1 MMMLDK
7 KRNKLLVVSAALL
20 LFLGLIY
27 AYSVLLAPLKVEF
40 GWSVAQ
46 MTLVFALSICSFTL
60 GSLAVGP
67 LVRAKKN
74 AVALLA
80 GAAMLAVGFLGTAL
94 ASGGAALYMAYAAY
108 GVAASF
114 GIGWVYN
121 VVIPTVTSWFPDKC
135 GFAQG
140 VCLMGFGAGGFV
152 LGPVATQLYSALP
165 WRGTLVG
172 FAVVFAAL
180 VAGGAAVLKAP
191 GDAEAAEL
199 AALAAGADAGAGAGD
214 ADAAEVADDRF
225 VSSGQML
232 RTPTFWLLYAFLFM
246 LGSIGMGITGIGREL
261 PLSLGASDLAAAV
274 VIGFVN
280 VGSGVGRLS
289 CGIALDK
296 LGRHRTMRII
306 GFGGTVAPVVM
317 IASLLSG
324 SLAVQAVAC
333 LLTGMSWGAAVVT
346 MPFVSRTEWGLA
358 NMAQNMA
365 MVNTYSIFASLV
377 GSFGA
382 GMLYGACGSFLPVLG
397 IMTALGVASVL
408 LANKLK

>member
-1 MMMLDK
+1 MLDK
-7 KRNKLLVVSAALL
+7 KRNKLLVVYTALL

-67 LVRAKKN
+67 LVCAKKN

-80 GAAMLAVGFLGTAL
+80 GAAMLAAGFLGTAL

-152 LGPVATQLYSALP
+152 LGPVATQLYSVLP

-180 VAGGAAVLKAP
+180 VAGSAAVLKAP

-246 LGSIGMGITGIGREL
+246 LGSVGMGITGIGREL

>member
-1 MMMLDK
+1 MLDK
-7 KRNKLLVVSAALL
+7 KRNILLVVSTALL

-80 GAAMLAVGFLGTAL
+80 GAAMLAAGFLGTAL

-152 LGPVATQLYSALP
+152 LGPVATQLYSVLP
-165 WRGTLVG
+165 WRGTLGG

-180 VAGGAAVLKAP
+180 VAGSAAVLKAP
-191 GDAEAAEL
+191 GDAEASEL
-199 AALAAGADAGAGAGD
+199 AALAAGAGDAG
-214 ADAAEVADDRF
+214 AAEVADNRF

-306 GFGGTVAPVVM
+306 GFGGTVAPAVM

>member
-7 KRNKLLVVSAALL
+7 KRNKLLVVSTVLL

-67 LVRAKKN
+67 LVRGKKN

-80 GAAMLAVGFLGTAL
+80 GAAMLAVGFLGTAS
-94 ASGGAALYMAYAAY
+94 ASGAAALYMAYAAY
-108 GVAASF
+108 GVVASF

-121 VVIPTVTSWFPDKC
+121 VVIPMVTSWFPDKC

-152 LGPVATQLYSALP
+152 LGPVATQLYSVLP
-165 WRGTLVG
+165 WRGALVG
-172 FAVVFAAL
+172 FAIVFAML
-180 VAGGAAVLKAP
+180 VAGSAVVLKAP
-191 GDAEAAEL
+191 GDEDAAELSAGADEAGAEAA
-199 AALAAGADAGAGAGD
+199 
-214 ADAAEVADDRF
+214 DDSF
-225 VSSGQML
+225 ISSGQML

-261 PLSLGASDLAAAV
+261 PLSLGVSDLAAAV

-289 CGIALDK
+289 CGIALDR
-296 LGRHRTMRII
+296 LGRDRTMRII
-306 GFGGTVAPVVM
+306 GCGGTVAPLVM

-333 LLTGMSWGAAVVT
+333 FLTGMSWGAAVVT
-346 MPFVSRTEWGLA
+346 MPFVSRTEWGQA

-397 IMTALGVASVL
+397 VMTALGVASVL
-408 LANKLK
+408 LADKLK

>member
-1 MMMLDK
+1 MLDK
-7 KRNKLLVVSAALL
+7 KRNKLLVVSTALL

-152 LGPVATQLYSALP
+152 LGPVATQLYSVLP

-180 VAGGAAVLKAP
+180 VAGSAAVLKAP
-191 GDAEAAEL
+191 GDAEASEL
-199 AALAAGADAGAGAGD
+199 AALAAGAGD

-232 RTPTFWLLYAFLFM
+232 RTPTFWLLYTFLFM

-324 SLAVQAVAC
+324 NLAVQAVAC

-397 IMTALGVASVL
+397 IMTVLGVASVL

>member
-1 MMMLDK
+1 MLDK
-7 KRNKLLVVSAALL
+7 KRNKLLVVSTALL

-80 GAAMLAVGFLGTAL
+80 GAAMLAAGFLGTAL

-152 LGPVATQLYSALP
+152 LGPVATQLYSVLP

-180 VAGGAAVLKAP
+180 VAGSAAVLKAP
-191 GDAEAAEL
+191 GDAEASEL
-199 AALAAGADAGAGAGD
+199 AALAAGADAGDAG
-214 ADAAEVADDRF
+214 AAEVADDRF

-261 PLSLGASDLAAAV
+261 PLSLGASDLVAAV

-306 GFGGTVAPVVM
+306 GFGGTVAPAVM

-365 MVNTYSIFASLV
+365 MVNTYSIFASLA

-382 GMLYGACGSFLPVLG
+382 GILYGACGSFLPVLG

>member
-1 MMMLDK
+1 MLDK
-7 KRNKLLVVSAALL
+7 KRNKLLVVSTALL

-80 GAAMLAVGFLGTAL
+80 GAAMLAAGFLGTAAAL
-94 ASGGAALYMAYAAY
+94 GGAALYMAYAAY

-152 LGPVATQLYSALP
+152 LGPVATQLYSVLP

-180 VAGGAAVLKAP
+180 VAGSAAVLKAP
-191 GDAEAAEL
+191 GDAEASEL
-199 AALAAGADAGAGAGD
+199 AALAAGAGAGD
-214 ADAAEVADDRF
+214 AGAEAADDRF
-225 VSSGQML
+225 VSTGQML

-397 IMTALGVASVL
+397 IMTVLGVASVL

>member
-7 KRNKLLVVSAALL
+7 KRNKLLVVSTVLL

-67 LVRAKKN
+67 LVRGKKN

-80 GAAMLAVGFLGTAL
+80 GAAMLAVGFLGTAS
-94 ASGGAALYMAYAAY
+94 ASGAAALYMAYAAY
-108 GVAASF
+108 GVVASF

-121 VVIPTVTSWFPDKC
+121 VVIPMVTSWFPDKC

-152 LGPVATQLYSALP
+152 LGPVATQLYSVLP
-165 WRGTLVG
+165 WRGALVG
-172 FAVVFAAL
+172 FAIVFAML
-180 VAGGAAVLKAP
+180 VAGSAVVLKAP
-191 GDAEAAEL
+191 GDEDAAELSAGADEAGAEAA
-199 AALAAGADAGAGAGD
+199 
-214 ADAAEVADDRF
+214 DDSF
-225 VSSGQML
+225 ISSGQML

-274 VIGFVN
+274 GIGFVN

-289 CGIALDK
+289 CGIALDR
-296 LGRHRTMRII
+296 LGRGRTMRVI
-306 GFGGTVAPVVM
+306 GCGGTVAPLVM

-324 SLAVQAVAC
+324 SLAVQAEAC
-333 LLTGMSWGAAVVT
+333 FLTGMSWGAAVVT
-346 MPFVSRTEWGLA
+346 MPFVSRTEWGQA

-365 MVNTYSIFASLV
+365 MVNTCSIFASLV

-397 IMTALGVASVL
+397 VMTALGVASVL
-408 LANKLK
+408 LADKLK

>member
-1 MMMLDK
+1 MLDK
-7 KRNKLLVVSAALL
+7 KRNKLLVVSTALL

-80 GAAMLAVGFLGTAL
+80 GAAMLAAGFLGTAL

-121 VVIPTVTSWFPDKC
+121 VVIPTVTSWFPDRC

-152 LGPVATQLYSALP
+152 LGPVATQLYSVLP

-191 GDAEAAEL
+191 GDAEASEL
-199 AALAAGADAGAGAGD
+199 AALAAGAGAGD

-232 RTPTFWLLYAFLFM
+232 RTPTFWLLYTFLFM

-317 IASLLSG
+317 IVSLLSG

-382 GMLYGACGSFLPVLG
+382 GMLYGVCGSFLPVLG

>member
-7 KRNKLLVVSAALL
+7 NRNKLLVVSTALL

-80 GAAMLAVGFLGTAL
+80 GAAMLAAGFLGTA
-94 ASGGAALYMAYAAY
+94 ASSGTAALFMAYAAY
-108 GVAASF
+108 GVVASF

-121 VVIPTVTSWFPDKC
+121 VVIPMVTSWFPDKC

-152 LGPVATQLYSALP
+152 LGPVAAQLYSVLP
-165 WRGTLVG
+165 WRATLVG

-180 VAGGAAVLKAP
+180 VAGSAAALKSP

-199 AALAAGADAGAGAGD
+199 AARAAGAGD
-214 ADAAEVADDRF
+214 AGAEATDDRF
-225 VSSGQML
+225 VSTGQML
-232 RTPTFWLLYAFLFM
+232 RTTTFWLLYAFLFM
-246 LGSIGMGITGIGREL
+246 LGSIGMGVTGIGREL

-296 LGRHRTMRII
+296 LGRGRTMRII
-306 GFGGTVAPVVM
+306 GFGGTAATVVM

-324 SLAVQAVAC
+324 SLAVQAAAC

-346 MPFVSRTEWGLA
+346 MPFVSRTEWGQA

>member
-1 MMMLDK
+1 MLDK
-7 KRNKLLVVSAALL
+7 KRNKLLVVSTALL

-80 GAAMLAVGFLGTAL
+80 GAAMLAAGFLGTAL
-94 ASGGAALYMAYAAY
+94 ASGAAALYMAYAAY
-108 GVAASF
+108 GVVASF

-152 LGPVATQLYSALP
+152 LGPVATQLYSVLP

-180 VAGGAAVLKAP
+180 VAGSAAVLKAP
-191 GDAEAAEL
+191 GDAEASEL
-199 AALAAGADAGAGAGD
+199 AALAAGAGDAGAEA
-214 ADAAEVADDRF
+214 ADDRF
-225 VSSGQML
+225 VSTGQML

-306 GFGGTVAPVVM
+306 GFGGTVAPAVM

-346 MPFVSRTEWGLA
+346 MPFVSRTEWGLT

>member
-1 MMMLDK
+1 
-7 KRNKLLVVSAALL
+7 
-20 LFLGLIY
+20 
-27 AYSVLLAPLKVEF
+27 
-40 GWSVAQ
+40 
-46 MTLVFALSICSFTL
+46 
-60 GSLAVGP
+60 
-67 LVRAKKN
+67 
-74 AVALLA
+74 
-80 GAAMLAVGFLGTAL
+80 MLAAGFLGTAA
-94 ASGGAALYMAYAAY
+94 ASGTAALFMAYAAY
-108 GVAASF
+108 GVVASF

-121 VVIPTVTSWFPDKC
+121 VVIPMVTSWFPDKC

-152 LGPVATQLYSALP
+152 LGPVATQLYSVLP
-165 WRGTLVG
+165 WRAALVG
-172 FAVVFAAL
+172 LAVVFAAL
-180 VAGGAAVLKAP
+180 VAGSAAGLKSP

-199 AALAAGADAGAGAGD
+199 AALAAGAGD
-214 ADAAEVADDRF
+214 ASAEAADDRF
-225 VSSGQML
+225 VSTGQML
-232 RTPTFWLLYAFLFM
+232 RTTTFWLLYAFLFM

-296 LGRHRTMRII
+296 LGRGRTMRII
-306 GFGGTVAPVVM
+306 GFGGTAATVVM

-324 SLAVQAVAC
+324 SLAVQAAAC

-346 MPFVSRTEWGLA
+346 MPFVSRTEWGQA

>member
-1 MMMLDK
+1 MLDK
-7 KRNKLLVVSAALL
+7 KRNKLLVVSTALL

-80 GAAMLAVGFLGTAL
+80 GAAMLAAGFLGTAF

-152 LGPVATQLYSALP
+152 LGPVATQLYSVLP

-180 VAGGAAVLKAP
+180 VAGSAAVLKAP
-191 GDAEAAEL
+191 GDAEASEL
-199 AALAAGADAGAGAGD
+199 AALAAGAGD

-232 RTPTFWLLYAFLFM
+232 RTPTFWLLYTFLFM

-346 MPFVSRTEWGLA
+346 MPFVSRTEWGQA

-397 IMTALGVASVL
+397 IMTVLGVASVL

>member
-7 KRNKLLVVSAALL
+7 KRNKLLVVSTVLL

-67 LVRAKKN
+67 LVRGKKN

-80 GAAMLAVGFLGTAL
+80 GAAMLAVGFLGTAS
-94 ASGGAALYMAYAAY
+94 ASGAAALYMAYAAY
-108 GVAASF
+108 GVVASF

-121 VVIPTVTSWFPDKC
+121 VVIPMVTSWFPDKC

-152 LGPVATQLYSALP
+152 LGPVATQLYSVLP
-165 WRGTLVG
+165 WRGALVG
-172 FAVVFAAL
+172 FAIVFAML
-180 VAGGAAVLKAP
+180 VAGSAVVLKAP
-191 GDAEAAEL
+191 GDEDAAELSAGADEAGAEAA
-199 AALAAGADAGAGAGD
+199 
-214 ADAAEVADDRF
+214 DDSF
-225 VSSGQML
+225 ISSGQTL

-261 PLSLGASDLAAAV
+261 PLSLGVSDLAAAV

-289 CGIALDK
+289 CGIALDR
-296 LGRHRTMRII
+296 LGRGRTMRII
-306 GFGGTVAPVVM
+306 GCGGTVAPLVM

-333 LLTGMSWGAAVVT
+333 FLTGMSWGAAVVT
-346 MPFVSRTEWGLA
+346 MPFVSRTEWGQA

-397 IMTALGVASVL
+397 VMTALGVASVL
-408 LANKLK
+408 LADKLK

>member
-1 MMMLDK
+1 MLDK
-7 KRNKLLVVSAALL
+7 KRNKLLVVSTALL

-80 GAAMLAVGFLGTAL
+80 GAAMLAVGFLGTAF
-94 ASGGAALYMAYAAY
+94 ASGGVALYMAYAAY

-152 LGPVATQLYSALP
+152 LGPVATQLYSVLP

-191 GDAEAAEL
+191 GDVEAAEL
-199 AALAAGADAGAGAGD
+199 AALAAGAGAGD

-333 LLTGMSWGAAVVT
+333 LLAGMSWGAAVVT

>member
-1 MMMLDK
+1 MLDK
-7 KRNKLLVVSAALL
+7 KRNKLLVVSTALL

-60 GSLAVGP
+60 GSLAVGS
-67 LVRAKKN
+67 LVRAKKD

-80 GAAMLAVGFLGTAL
+80 GAAMLAAGFLGTAA
-94 ASGGAALYMAYAAY
+94 ASGTAALFMAYAAY
-108 GVAASF
+108 GVVASF

-121 VVIPTVTSWFPDKC
+121 VVIPMVTSWFPDKC

-152 LGPVATQLYSALP
+152 LGPVATQLYSVLP
-165 WRGTLVG
+165 WRATLVG
-172 FAVVFAAL
+172 FAVAFAAL
-180 VAGGAAVLKAP
+180 VAGSAAALKSP

-199 AALAAGADAGAGAGD
+199 AARAAGSGD
-214 ADAAEVADDRF
+214 ASAEAADDRF
-225 VSSGQML
+225 VSTGQML
-232 RTPTFWLLYAFLFM
+232 RTTTFWLLYAFLFM

-296 LGRHRTMRII
+296 LGRGRTMRII
-306 GFGGTVAPVVM
+306 GFGGTAATVVM

-324 SLAVQAVAC
+324 SLAVQAAAC
-333 LLTGMSWGAAVVT
+333 LLTGMCWGAAVVT
-346 MPFVSRTEWGLA
+346 MPFVSRTEWGQA

-397 IMTALGVASVL
+397 IMTALGVTSVL

>member
-1 MMMLDK
+1 MLDK
-7 KRNKLLVVSAALL
+7 KRNKLLVVSTALL

-74 AVALLA
+74 AAALLA
-80 GAAMLAVGFLGTAL
+80 GAAMLAAGFLGTAF

-152 LGPVATQLYSALP
+152 LGPVATQLYSVLP
-165 WRGTLVG
+165 WRGALVG

-180 VAGGAAVLKAP
+180 VAGSAAVLKAP
-191 GDAEAAEL
+191 GDAEASEL
-199 AALAAGADAGAGAGD
+199 AALAAGAGDAG
-214 ADAAEVADDRF
+214 AAEVADDRF

-306 GFGGTVAPVVM
+306 GFGGTVATVVM

-324 SLAVQAVAC
+324 RLAVQAVAC

-397 IMTALGVASVL
+397 IMTALGVASML

>member
-7 KRNKLLVVSAALL
+7 NRNKLLVVSTALL

-80 GAAMLAVGFLGTAL
+80 GAAMLAAGFLGTA
-94 ASGGAALYMAYAAY
+94 ASSGTAALFMAYAAY
-108 GVAASF
+108 GVVASF

-121 VVIPTVTSWFPDKC
+121 VVIPMVTSWFPDKC

-152 LGPVATQLYSALP
+152 LGPVAAQLYSVLP
-165 WRGTLVG
+165 WRATLVG

-180 VAGGAAVLKAP
+180 VAGSAAALKSP

-199 AALAAGADAGAGAGD
+199 AARAAGAGD
-214 ADAAEVADDRF
+214 AGAEATDDRF
-225 VSSGQML
+225 VSTGQML
-232 RTPTFWLLYAFLFM
+232 RTTTFWLLYAFLFM
-246 LGSIGMGITGIGREL
+246 LGSIGMGVTGIGREL

-296 LGRHRTMRII
+296 LGRGRTMRII
-306 GFGGTVAPVVM
+306 GFGGTAATVVM

-324 SLAVQAVAC
+324 SLAVQAAAC

-346 MPFVSRTEWGLA
+346 MPFVSRAEWGQA

-365 MVNTYSIFASLV
+365 MVNTYSIFASIV

>member
-1 MMMLDK
+1 MMLDK
-7 KRNKLLVVSAALL
+7 KRNKLLVVSTALL

-74 AVALLA
+74 AMALLA
-80 GAAMLAVGFLGTAL
+80 GAAMLAAGFLGTAA
-94 ASGGAALYMAYAAY
+94 ASGTAALYMAYAAY
-108 GVAASF
+108 GVVASF

-121 VVIPTVTSWFPDKC
+121 VVIPMVSSWFPDKC

-152 LGPVATQLYSALP
+152 LGPVATQLYSVLP
-165 WRGTLVG
+165 WRAALVG
-172 FAVVFAAL
+172 LAVVFAAL
-180 VAGGAAVLKAP
+180 VAGSAAVLKAP
-191 GDAEAAEL
+191 VDAEAAGL
-199 AALAAGADAGAGAGD
+199 AALAAGAGDAGAEA
-214 ADAAEVADDRF
+214 ADDRF

-296 LGRHRTMRII
+296 LGRGRTMRII
-306 GFGGTVAPVVM
+306 GFGGTAATVVM

-324 SLAVQAVAC
+324 SLAVQAAAC

-346 MPFVSRTEWGLA
+346 MPFVSHAEWGQA

>member
-7 KRNKLLVVSAALL
+7 KRNKLLVVSTALL

-80 GAAMLAVGFLGTAL
+80 GAAMLAAGFLGTAF

-152 LGPVATQLYSALP
+152 LGPVATQLYSVLP

-199 AALAAGADAGAGAGD
+199 AALAAGAGAGAGD

-225 VSSGQML
+225 MSSGQML

-382 GMLYGACGSFLPVLG
+382 GMLYGVCGSFLPVLG
-397 IMTALGVASVL
+397 IMTVLGVASVL

>member
-7 KRNKLLVVSAALL
+7 KRNKLLVVSTVLL

-67 LVRAKKN
+67 LVRGKKN

-80 GAAMLAVGFLGTAL
+80 GAAMLAVGFLGTAS
-94 ASGGAALYMAYAAY
+94 ASGAAALYMAYAAY
-108 GVAASF
+108 GVVASF

-121 VVIPTVTSWFPDKC
+121 VVIPMLTSWFHDKC

-152 LGPVATQLYSALP
+152 LGPVATQLYSVLP
-165 WRGTLVG
+165 WRGALVG
-172 FAVVFAAL
+172 FAIVFAML
-180 VAGGAAVLKAP
+180 VAGSAVVLKAP
-191 GDAEAAEL
+191 GDEDAAELSAGADEAGAEAA
-199 AALAAGADAGAGAGD
+199 
-214 ADAAEVADDRF
+214 DDSF
-225 VSSGQML
+225 ISSGQML

-261 PLSLGASDLAAAV
+261 PLSLGVSDLAAAV

-289 CGIALDK
+289 CGIALDR
-296 LGRHRTMRII
+296 LGRGRTMRII
-306 GFGGTVAPVVM
+306 GCGGTVAPLVM

-333 LLTGMSWGAAVVT
+333 FLTGMSWGAAVVT
-346 MPFVSRTEWGLA
+346 MPFVSRTEWGQA

-397 IMTALGVASVL
+397 VMTALGVASVL
-408 LANKLK
+408 LADKLK

>member
-1 MMMLDK
+1 MLDK
-7 KRNKLLVVSAALL
+7 NRNKLLVVSTALL

-80 GAAMLAVGFLGTAL
+80 GAAMLAAGFLGTA
-94 ASGGAALYMAYAAY
+94 ASSGTAALFMAYAAY
-108 GVAASF
+108 GVVASF

-121 VVIPTVTSWFPDKC
+121 VVIPMVTSWFPDKC

-152 LGPVATQLYSALP
+152 LGPVAAQLYSVLP
-165 WRGTLVG
+165 WRATLVG

-180 VAGGAAVLKAP
+180 VAGSAAALKSP

-199 AALAAGADAGAGAGD
+199 AARAAGAGD
-214 ADAAEVADDRF
+214 AGAEATDDRF
-225 VSSGQML
+225 VSTGQML
-232 RTPTFWLLYAFLFM
+232 RTTTFWLLYAFLFM
-246 LGSIGMGITGIGREL
+246 LGSIGMGVTGIGREL

-296 LGRHRTMRII
+296 LGRGRTMRII
-306 GFGGTVAPVVM
+306 GFGGTAATVVM

-324 SLAVQAVAC
+324 SLAVQAAAC

-346 MPFVSRTEWGLA
+346 MPFVSRAEWGQA

-365 MVNTYSIFASLV
+365 MVNTYSIFASIV

>member
-1 MMMLDK
+1 MLDK
-7 KRNKLLVVSAALL
+7 KRNKLLVVSTALL

-80 GAAMLAVGFLGTAL
+80 GAAMLAVGFLGTAF
-94 ASGGAALYMAYAAY
+94 ASGGVALYMAYAAY

-152 LGPVATQLYSALP
+152 LGPVATQLYSVLP

-180 VAGGAAVLKAP
+180 VAGSAAVLKAP

-199 AALAAGADAGAGAGD
+199 AALAAVADMGD

-397 IMTALGVASVL
+397 IMTALGVVSVL

>member
-1 MMMLDK
+1 MLDK
-7 KRNKLLVVSAALL
+7 KRNKLLVVSTALL

-80 GAAMLAVGFLGTAL
+80 GAAMLAAGFLGTAF
-94 ASGGAALYMAYAAY
+94 ASGGVALYMAYAAY

-152 LGPVATQLYSALP
+152 LGPVATQLYSVLP

-191 GDAEAAEL
+191 GDAEASEL
-199 AALAAGADAGAGAGD
+199 AALAAGAGAGD

-232 RTPTFWLLYAFLFM
+232 RTPTFWLLYTFLFM

-306 GFGGTVAPVVM
+306 GFGGAVAPVVM

-382 GMLYGACGSFLPVLG
+382 GMLYGVCGSFLPVLE

>member
-1 MMMLDK
+1 MLDK
-7 KRNKLLVVSAALL
+7 KRNKLLVVSTALL

-27 AYSVLLAPLKVEF
+27 AYSVLLAPLKIEF

-80 GAAMLAVGFLGTAL
+80 GAAMLAAGFLGTAF

-152 LGPVATQLYSALP
+152 LGPVATQLYSVLP

-180 VAGGAAVLKAP
+180 VAGSAAVLKAP
-191 GDAEAAEL
+191 GDAEADEL
-199 AALAAGADAGAGAGD
+199 AALAAGAGAGD

-232 RTPTFWLLYAFLFM
+232 RTLTFWLLYAFLFM

-346 MPFVSRTEWGLA
+346 MPFVSRTEWGQA

-365 MVNTYSIFASLV
+365 MVNTYSIFASLA

-382 GMLYGACGSFLPVLG
+382 GILYGACGSFLPVLG
-397 IMTALGVASVL
+397 IMTVLGVASVL

>member
-1 MMMLDK
+1 MLDK
-7 KRNKLLVVSAALL
+7 KRNKLLVVSTALL

-80 GAAMLAVGFLGTAL
+80 GAAMLAVGFLGTAF

-152 LGPVATQLYSALP
+152 LGPVATQLYSVLP

-180 VAGGAAVLKAP
+180 VAGSAAVLKAP
-191 GDAEAAEL
+191 GDAEASEL
-199 AALAAGADAGAGAGD
+199 AALAAGAGD

-225 VSSGQML
+225 VSSGRML

-397 IMTALGVASVL
+397 IMTVLGVASVL

>member
-1 MMMLDK
+1 MLDK
-7 KRNKLLVVSAALL
+7 KRNKLLVVSTALL

-80 GAAMLAVGFLGTAL
+80 GAAMLAAGFLGTAL

-152 LGPVATQLYSALP
+152 LGPVATQLYSVLP

-180 VAGGAAVLKAP
+180 VAGSAAVLKAP
-191 GDAEAAEL
+191 GDAEASEL
-199 AALAAGADAGAGAGD
+199 AALAAGAGDAG
-214 ADAAEVADDRF
+214 AAEVADDRF

-306 GFGGTVAPVVM
+306 GFGGTVATVVM

-365 MVNTYSIFASLV
+365 MVNTYSIFASLA

-382 GMLYGACGSFLPVLG
+382 GILYGACGSFLPVLG

>member
-1 MMMLDK
+1 MLDK
-7 KRNKLLVVSAALL
+7 KRNKLLVVSTALL

-80 GAAMLAVGFLGTAL
+80 GAAMLAAGFLGTAF
-94 ASGGAALYMAYAAY
+94 ASGGVALYMAYAAY

-152 LGPVATQLYSALP
+152 LGPVATQLYSVLP

-180 VAGGAAVLKAP
+180 VAGSAAVLKAP

-199 AALAAGADAGAGAGD
+199 AALAAGAGDASD

-232 RTPTFWLLYAFLFM
+232 RTPTFWLLYTFLFM

>member
-1 MMMLDK
+1 MLDK
-7 KRNKLLVVSAALL
+7 KRNKLLVVSTALL

-80 GAAMLAVGFLGTAL
+80 GAAMLAVGFLGTAF

-152 LGPVATQLYSALP
+152 LGPVATQLYSVLP

-180 VAGGAAVLKAP
+180 VAGSAAVLKAP
-191 GDAEAAEL
+191 GDAEASEL
-199 AALAAGADAGAGAGD
+199 ATLAAGAGE

-232 RTPTFWLLYAFLFM
+232 RTPTFWLLYTFLFM

-261 PLSLGASDLAAAV
+261 PLSLGATDLAAAV

-333 LLTGMSWGAAVVT
+333 LVTGMSWGAAVVT

>member
-1 MMMLDK
+1 MLDK
-7 KRNKLLVVSAALL
+7 KRNKLLVVSTALL

-80 GAAMLAVGFLGTAL
+80 GAAMLAAGFLGTAL

-152 LGPVATQLYSALP
+152 LGPVATQLYSVLP

-180 VAGGAAVLKAP
+180 VAGSAAVLKAP
-191 GDAEAAEL
+191 GDAEASEL
-199 AALAAGADAGAGAGD
+199 AALAVGAGD
-214 ADAAEVADDRF
+214 AGAAEVADDRF

-306 GFGGTVAPVVM
+306 GFGGTVAPAVM

>member
-1 MMMLDK
+1 MLDK
-7 KRNKLLVVSAALL
+7 KRNKLLVVSTALL

-80 GAAMLAVGFLGTAL
+80 GAAMLAAGFLGTAL

-152 LGPVATQLYSALP
+152 LGPVATQLYSVLP

-180 VAGGAAVLKAP
+180 VAGSAAVLKAP
-191 GDAEAAEL
+191 GDVEASEL
-199 AALAAGADAGAGAGD
+199 AALTAGAGAGD

-232 RTPTFWLLYAFLFM
+232 RTPTFWLLYTFLFM

-261 PLSLGASDLAAAV
+261 PLSLGATDLAAAV

-333 LLTGMSWGAAVVT
+333 LVTGMSWGAAVVT

>member
-1 MMMLDK
+1 MLDK
-7 KRNKLLVVSAALL
+7 KRNKLLVGSTALL

-80 GAAMLAVGFLGTAL
+80 GAAMLAVGFLGTAF

-152 LGPVATQLYSALP
+152 LGPVATQLYSVLP

-191 GDAEAAEL
+191 GDAEASEL
-199 AALAAGADAGAGAGD
+199 AALAAGAGAGD
-214 ADAAEVADDRF
+214 ASAAEVADDRF

-232 RTPTFWLLYAFLFM
+232 RTPTFWLLDAFLFM

-296 LGRHRTMRII
+296 LGRHRTMRLI

-324 SLAVQAVAC
+324 SLAVQAGAC

>member
-1 MMMLDK
+1 MLDK
-7 KRNKLLVVSAALL
+7 KRNKLLVVSTVLL

-67 LVRAKKN
+67 LVRGKKN

-80 GAAMLAVGFLGTAL
+80 GAAMLAVGFLGTAS
-94 ASGGAALYMAYAAY
+94 ASGAAALYMAYAAY
-108 GVAASF
+108 GVVASF

-121 VVIPTVTSWFPDKC
+121 VVIPMVTSWFPDKC

-152 LGPVATQLYSALP
+152 LGPVATQLYSVLP
-165 WRGTLVG
+165 WRGALVG
-172 FAVVFAAL
+172 FAIVFAML
-180 VAGGAAVLKAP
+180 VAGSAVVLKAP
-191 GDAEAAEL
+191 GDEDAAELSAGADEAGAEAA
-199 AALAAGADAGAGAGD
+199 
-214 ADAAEVADDRF
+214 DDSF
-225 VSSGQML
+225 ISSGQML

-289 CGIALDK
+289 CGIALDR
-296 LGRHRTMRII
+296 LGRGRTMRII
-306 GFGGTVAPVVM
+306 GCGGTVAPLVM

-324 SLAVQAVAC
+324 SLAVQAEAC
-333 LLTGMSWGAAVVT
+333 FLTGMSWGAAVVT
-346 MPFVSRTEWGLA
+346 MPFVSRTEWGQA

-397 IMTALGVASVL
+397 VMTALGVASVL
-408 LANKLK
+408 LADKLK

>member
-1 MMMLDK
+1 MLDK
-7 KRNKLLVVSAALL
+7 KRNKLLVVSTALL

-80 GAAMLAVGFLGTAL
+80 GAAMLAAGFLGTAA
-94 ASGGAALYMAYAAY
+94 ASGAAALYMAYAAY
-108 GVAASF
+108 GVVASF

-152 LGPVATQLYSALP
+152 LGPVATQLYSVLP

-172 FAVVFAAL
+172 FAVIFAAL
-180 VAGGAAVLKAP
+180 VAGSAAVLKAP
-191 GDAEAAEL
+191 GDAEASEL
-199 AALAAGADAGAGAGD
+199 AALAVGAGD
-214 ADAAEVADDRF
+214 AGAAEVADDRF

-306 GFGGTVAPVVM
+306 GFGGTVAPAVM

-365 MVNTYSIFASLV
+365 MVNTYSIFASLA

-382 GMLYGACGSFLPVLG
+382 GILYGARGSFLPVLG

>member
-1 MMMLDK
+1 MLDK
-7 KRNKLLVVSAALL
+7 KRNKLLVVSTALL

-40 GWSVAQ
+40 SWSVAQ

-80 GAAMLAVGFLGTAL
+80 GAAMLAAGFLGTAA
-94 ASGGAALYMAYAAY
+94 ASGPSALCMAYVAY
-108 GVAASF
+108 GVVASF

-121 VVIPTVTSWFPDKC
+121 VVIPMVTSWFPDKC

-140 VCLMGFGAGGFV
+140 VCLMGFGAGGFI
-152 LGPVATQLYSALP
+152 LGPVAAQLYSVLP

-180 VAGGAAVLKAP
+180 VAGSAAVLKAP
-191 GDAEAAEL
+191 SDAEADEL
-199 AALAAGADAGAGAGD
+199 AALAASAGDAGAEA
-214 ADAAEVADDRF
+214 ADDRF

-289 CGIALDK
+289 CGIALDR
-296 LGRHRTMRII
+296 LGRGRTMRII
-306 GFGGTVAPVVM
+306 GFGGTVATVVM

-324 SLAVQAVAC
+324 NLAVQAVAC

-346 MPFVSRTEWGLA
+346 MPFVSRTEWGQA

-365 MVNTYSIFASLV
+365 MVNTYSIFASLA

-382 GMLYGACGSFLPVLG
+382 GMLYGVCGSFLPVLG

-408 LANKLK
+408 LASKLK

>member
-7 KRNKLLVVSAALL
+7 KRNKLLVVSTALL

-80 GAAMLAVGFLGTAL
+80 GAAMLAAGFLGTAL

-108 GVAASF
+108 GVVASF

-152 LGPVATQLYSALP
+152 LGPVATQLYSVLP

-180 VAGGAAVLKAP
+180 VAGSAAVLKAP
-191 GDAEAAEL
+191 GDAEASEL
-199 AALAAGADAGAGAGD
+199 AALTAGAGAGD
-214 ADAAEVADDRF
+214 AGAEAADDRF

-306 GFGGTVAPVVM
+306 GFGGTVAPAVM

-365 MVNTYSIFASLV
+365 MVNTYSIFASLA

>member
-1 MMMLDK
+1 MLDK
-7 KRNKLLVVSAALL
+7 KRNKLLVVSTALL

-80 GAAMLAVGFLGTAL
+80 GAAMLAVGFLGTAF
-94 ASGGAALYMAYAAY
+94 ASGGVALYMAYAAY

-152 LGPVATQLYSALP
+152 LGPVATQLYSVLP

-296 LGRHRTMRII
+296 LGRHRAMRII

>member
-1 MMMLDK
+1 MLDK
-7 KRNKLLVVSAALL
+7 KRNKLLVVSTALL

-80 GAAMLAVGFLGTAL
+80 GAAMLAAGFLGTAF

-152 LGPVATQLYSALP
+152 LGPVATQLYSVLP

-180 VAGGAAVLKAP
+180 VAGSAAVLKAP
-191 GDAEAAEL
+191 GDAEISEL
-199 AALAAGADAGAGAGD
+199 AALAVGAGD

-232 RTPTFWLLYAFLFM
+232 RTPTFWLLYTFLFM

-397 IMTALGVASVL
+397 IMTVLGVASVL